1 MPSRTS
7 NEWSRHSN
15 ESSSRSD
22 YGSNHSDSG
31 SHRSNS
37 TALTE
42 RSEPPSSQ
50 QYDSNGNPYRK
61 TNLNKPQYE
70 YLDYTRPQTSSMT
83 YESSISSEE
92 GFDDDLPPF
101 EIPDDGYEAVNPTAL
116 ASSPQ
121 EFAEYFPSTQKL
133 LLRHDDSTMDGN
145 MNLRVDTQARTY
157 DGGNVDL
164 TLFHL
169 RMHDLK
175 RREFSLRRYCR
186 DSGREVCHS
195 QRKYTKPS
203 VMTRPGLQR
212 SMSSALSSLR
222 SKSETKTPT
231 LTGLKRHDSGYD
243 SMPEDEE
250 AEEEVASSFSRPSS
264 SLPIPTN
271 TTQLE
276 FSNYSHIEV
285 KRRGAKASKRYEFE
299 YWGIKYAWKRI
310 AVRSGNFKE
319 ISYHLT
325 SAKTSESLA
334 HIIPVPRSIS
344 DIREEQAKGGW
355 VPPCAMTFEESVLA
369 SSTDLADVIVSSGL
383 IALVDDC
390 IKNQFHQKR
399 RVLTV
404 PILNKSPLKMN
415 MEYVGPKRLM
425 DEVFNRSYKTFSR
438 HPPPSRHTTSQ
449 SGS

>member
-1 MPSRTS
+1 MPSRAS
-7 NEWSRHSN
+7 YEWSRRSS

-22 YGSNHSDSG
+22 YGSSHSDSG
-31 SHRSNS
+31 SDHSHS
-37 TALTE
+37 TARTE
-42 RSEPPSSQ
+42 ASELPSLQ
-50 QYDSNGNPYRK
+50 QYDTNSNPYK
-61 TNLNKPQYE
+61 KSSW
-70 YLDYTRPQTSSMT
+70 DRPQCEFLGYTEPQVSSLT
-83 YESSISSEE
+83 YSSSISSED

-101 EIPDDGYEAVNPTAL
+101 EIPEDGYEAVKPTAL

-121 EFAEYFPSTQKL
+121 EFAEYFPSTQQL

-157 DGGNVDL
+157 DGSNVDL

-195 QRKYTKPS
+195 ARKYTKPS

-231 LTGLKRHDSGYD
+231 LTGLTRHDSGYD
-243 SMPEDEE
+243 SMPEDADEEE
-250 AEEEVASSFSRPSS
+250 AASHLPRPPNN
-264 SLPIPTN
+264 LPIPTN

-276 FSNYSHIEV
+276 FSNYSHIDV
-285 KRRGAKASKRYEFE
+285 KRRGAKNSKRYEFE
-299 YWGIKYAWKRI
+299 YWGNKYVWRRV

-319 ISYHLT
+319 TSYHLVN
-325 SAKTSESLA
+325 SRNSEPLA
-334 HIIPVPRSIS
+334 HIAPVPRSIS

-355 VPPCAMTFEESVLA
+355 IPPCAMTFEESVL
-369 SSTDLADVIVSSGL
+369 SGSTDLA
-383 IALVDDC
+383 
-390 IKNQFHQKR
+390 
-399 RVLTV
+399 
-404 PILNKSPLKMN
+404 
-415 MEYVGPKRLM
+415 E
-425 DEVFNRSYKTFSR
+425 
-438 HPPPSRHTTSQ
+438 
-449 SGS
+449 